1 MGFSRPNV
9 AQDARARYE
18 AGHTILAVT
27 HDCGMKVDTEVFANI
42 IEDAER
48 EGWHLEHIYQAPGRQ
63 LMIFRRAR

>member
-1 MGFSRPNV
+1 
-9 AQDARARYE
+9 
-18 AGHTILAVT
+18 
-27 HDCGMKVDTEVFANI
+27 MKVDTEVFANI